1 MLLNQK
7 PGHKSGSIGV
17 LKTSPEEGRGT
28 PLSQISISGSFRSQR
43 SLMGEKKK
51 GLQRDNGQEGNEI
64 LLNNRQELM
73 YPHFIDG

>member
-1 MLLNQK
+1 
-7 PGHKSGSIGV
+7 
-17 LKTSPEEGRGT
+17 
-28 PLSQISISGSFRSQR
+28 
-43 SLMGEKKK
+43 MGEKKK